1 MSHYFTDNSDLTSN
15 RREFNYYLD
24 DEIFC
29 FTTDNGV
36 FSKSNVDYGSHVLIR
51 NIYRKALGNRVL
63 DLGSG
68 YGPIGIVVKRFNP
81 NVEVEMVDV
90 NPRANELAAL
100 NCQKNNVDIK
110 VHLCE
115 DILTLENTFD
125 TVIFNPPIRAGKKII
140 YELYEKAYEKLND
153 RGSLVIVIQ
162 RKQGAESS
170 IGKLETLFDD
180 VQVLDRDKGYWII
193 QATKHQ
199 H

>member
-1 MSHYFTDNSDLTSN
+1 MSHYFTDNSDLASN

-125 TVIFNPPIRAGKKII
+125 TVVFNPPIRAGKKII